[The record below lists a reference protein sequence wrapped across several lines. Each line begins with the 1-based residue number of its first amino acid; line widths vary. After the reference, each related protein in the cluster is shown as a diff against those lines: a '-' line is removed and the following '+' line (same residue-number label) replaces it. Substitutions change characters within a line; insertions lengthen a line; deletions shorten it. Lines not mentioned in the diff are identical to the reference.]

1 MAVALEAVAAATEGR
16 LHGDGGFTVERL
28 VHPVEARG
36 AGDLIFLME
45 ARHAAMLAESP
56 VRAAVL
62 PEGAEPPEGALDA
75 WVEVEAPRYA
85 LAGLVALFEP
95 GPHAPPGVHPTAA
108 VDAGAVLG
116 PDVSLGPFVSV
127 GPGAEIGAGVR
138 ILSHASVGAGARI
151 GPDCLLHAGVRI
163 GEGVLLG
170 ARVILQAGAA
180 IGADGFSYVTRG
192 PASFEA
198 ARRSGDF
205 HGVVNERMRRIGSLG
220 RVEIGDDVEIGANSC
235 IDRSNIGATRI
246 GARTKI
252 DNLCQ
257 IGHNIAIGEDC
268 LISGK
273 TGIAG
278 STRIGNRVVLGGAA
292 MLADHIEI
300 GDDAVVGGAAAVW
313 KSVPPGQVWVGYPA
327 RPKSVY
333 LAAQAHLARMGRVAR
348 QLRRL
353 AARVLTL
360 EGGSGRP

>member
-16 LHGDGGFTVERL
+16 LHGHGGVTVERL
-28 VHPVEARG
+28 AHPAEARSPD
-36 AGDLIFLME
+36 DLVFLME

-62 PEGAEPPEGALDA
+62 PEGAEPPDGALDA

-95 GPHAPPGVHPTAA
+95 EPHAPPGVHPTAA
-108 VDAGAVLG
+108 VDDGAVLG
-116 PDVSLGPFVSV
+116 PGVSLGPFVSM
-127 GPGAEIGAGVR
+127 GPGAEIGAGAR

-151 GPDCLLHAGVRI
+151 GPDCLIHAGARI
-163 GEGVLLG
+163 GEDVRLG
-170 ARVILQAGAA
+170 ARVILQPGAV

-192 PASFEA
+192 LASFEA
-198 ARRSGDF
+198 ARRSGDY
-205 HGVVNERMRRIGSLG
+205 HGVVNERVRRIGSLG

-257 IGHNIAIGEDC
+257 IGHNIVIGEDC

-273 TGIAG
+273 AGIAG
-278 STRIGNRVVLGGAA
+278 STRVGDRVVVGGAA
-292 MLADHIEI
+292 VLADHIEV

-333 LAAQAHLARMGRVAR
+333 LAAQAHLARMGGVTR

-353 AARVLTL
+353 AARVLRL
-360 EGGSGRP
+360 EGGAGRS